1 MFLIHIQLSK
11 QGKRFAQVAYV
22 VIKGPINFPVS
33 IFISVVKKKKKKKR
47 VSLALQTHVGSDY
60 FDSFQ
65 AQTAS
70 CCLLSAEDTNCT
82 LIGPEALEVK
92 RKKSVKCYNLSG
104 AQDLMPNRQMV
115 RII

>member
-1 MFLIHIQLSK
+1 M
-11 QGKRFAQVAYV
+11 
-22 VIKGPINFPVS
+22 
-33 IFISVVKKKKKKKR
+33 
-47 VSLALQTHVGSDY
+47 GSDY

-65 AQTAS
+65 VQTAS

-115 RII
+115 GII